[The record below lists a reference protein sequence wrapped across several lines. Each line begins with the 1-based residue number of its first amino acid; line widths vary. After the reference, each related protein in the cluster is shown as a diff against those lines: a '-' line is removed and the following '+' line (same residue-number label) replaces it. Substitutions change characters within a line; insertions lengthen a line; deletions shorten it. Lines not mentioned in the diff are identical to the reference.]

1 MPKSYSIAEAKNH
14 FTELVRDVEN
24 DSPIQL
30 TRRGKPVAVLL
41 STREYDRLQKG
52 KVDFWTA
59 YLAFRERLQREGI
72 ELDIDEIYAD
82 VRDLSAPTEPRL

>member
-41 STREYDRLQKG
+41 STREYERLKKG
-52 KVDFWTA
+52 KNRFTC
-59 YLAFRERLQREGI
+59 
-72 ELDIDEIYAD
+72 
-82 VRDLSAPTEPRL
+82 